1 MAASKRPFSRDVEH
15 SDDGGGGSRTVCV
28 PIKRCRVDNCFSVT
42 DHLYLDF
49 PERLVDGMT
58 NVLMNNLCGRYCG
71 VLITLTPLM
80 VINSNAADETS
91 PIGYSFSKAYCSIG
105 KYDSQYVF
113 SSLFKSGID
122 ILLDYVEQRKL
133 PSNNEKKTVLD
144 TLLHFIFNLT
154 NATDAQESPFEELN
168 QLSESDLII
177 VLANHL
183 FGKLSTSSHFVI
195 DKHCKGRL
203 LNTTSCPCT
212 KQSCKMTGMF
222 GDTSI
227 GNKTVWHGNVDIIVN
242 DEVIAE
248 VTEDICISPGGKS
261 PVDVKLK
268 TSSLSRNTQII
279 AQTIVFSFLK
289 KKRHPER
296 SNFLT
301 PCIGVTGSDLVIY
314 FYDSEHDILLE
325 SNAIPL
331 FTPDSVTGGIN
342 LTAVVVTW
350 LVVNHKYLCDG
361 LNHVDDLKTKKS
373 GFFDQVQT
381 KLNVYENEL
390 QNGDVVPLTLNVL
403 TSPAPKNLV
412 FDATAVMAND
422 RCLKIAIARNAP
434 SKK

>member
-154 NATDAQESPFEELN
+154 NAT
-168 QLSESDLII
+168 
-177 VLANHL
+177 
-183 FGKLSTSSHFVI
+183 
-195 DKHCKGRL
+195 
-203 LNTTSCPCT
+203 
-212 KQSCKMTGMF
+212 
-222 GDTSI
+222 
-227 GNKTVWHGNVDIIVN
+227 GNKRVWHGNVDIIVN
-242 DEVIAE
+242 DEVIVE

-390 QNGDVVPLTLNVL
+390 QMGDVVPLTLNVL